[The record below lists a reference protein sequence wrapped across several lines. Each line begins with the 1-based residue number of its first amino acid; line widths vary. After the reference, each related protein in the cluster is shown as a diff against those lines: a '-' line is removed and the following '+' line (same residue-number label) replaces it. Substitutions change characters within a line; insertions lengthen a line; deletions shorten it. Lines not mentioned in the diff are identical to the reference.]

1 MSLHLSPSHSRCL
14 GPHEFTLVFH
24 LSATLVSH
32 SGCLGAHEFTLV
44 SHTCLPHS
52 GCLGPHELHLSPTCL
67 PHLSPTLGALGRM
80 ILHLLPTCPSH
91 LGALGRMSLHLFS
104 TCLPHLSSTL
114 VSHSG
119 CLGPHKCTEGCRN
132 DILCRKLINIF
143 EIFYIC
149 LGPTLV

>member
-1 MSLHLSPSHSRCL
+1 MSL
-14 GPHEFTLVFH
+14 
-24 LSATLVSH
+24 LVS
-32 SGCLGAHEFTLV
+32 
-44 SHTCLPHS
+44 HS

-104 TCLPHLSSTL
+104 TCLPHLSPTLGVLECMILHLSPTCLPHLSSTL